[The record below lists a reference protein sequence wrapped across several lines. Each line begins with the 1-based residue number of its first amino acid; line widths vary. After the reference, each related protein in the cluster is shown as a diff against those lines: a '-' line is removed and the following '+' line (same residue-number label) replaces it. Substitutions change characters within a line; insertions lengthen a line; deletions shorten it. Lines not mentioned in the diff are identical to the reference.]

1 MIEHNL
7 TNDTYYDDTHYMSVS
22 EYKRFLKCEE
32 SALLP
37 YEEPTDSMLV
47 GSYVDAFVEG
57 TLDKFK
63 SEHPEII
70 SSQGKT
76 KGQLKAQFKI
86 ADDICKKIES
96 DKVFMQFMSGEKQTI
111 MVGKIHGVDWKIK
124 MDSYSPHIAI
134 NDLKVMM
141 SITDKNGNYIDF
153 IRKWGYDIQLACY
166 QEIVYQNTGERLPVF
181 ICAVTKENPINSVII
196 NIPQINLDFCLLD
209 MKQPLE
215 RIMAIKRGEL
225 KPTRC
230 EKCKHC
236 ISTRKETP
244 IISLNDIS

>member
-86 ADDICKKIES
+86 ADDICR
-96 DKVFMQFMSGEKQTI
+96 
-111 MVGKIHGVDWKIK
+111 KIK
-124 MDSYSPHIAI
+124 MTKYS
-134 NDLKVMM
+134 
-141 SITDKNGNYIDF
+141 
-153 IRKWGYDIQLACY
+153 C
-166 QEIVYQNTGERLPVF
+166 
-181 ICAVTKENPINSVII
+181 
-196 NIPQINLDFCLLD
+196 NL
-209 MKQPLE
+209 
-215 RIMAIKRGEL
+215 
-225 KPTRC
+225 
-230 EKCKHC
+230 
-236 ISTRKETP
+236 
-244 IISLNDIS
+244 